1 MVADILSRESKEWNK
16 AHIDNLFPELASH
29 ILSLRPSILGAKDTF
44 TWPLHKTSNYT
55 VKSGYY
61 STQTAKHQSA
71 NLLSTSGTPWNWK
84 KFIWSQDLLPKLKY
98 FLWKAATNS
107 LRTGENLRKRVL
119 VADTACS
126 RCGEPETLDHILFHC
141 DFAKDVWKAGPWI
154 DVVSTG
160 NSSTF
165 KTLIQEARKWT
176 NLPPHGIT
184 GNAFP
189 WFVWSIWTARN
200 LWVFEK
206 RKTTPLETSVKAIT
220 SQKEWEQAQSN
231 RPKTT
236 TNRDL
241 TPSLQLS
248 LTNESTIFCNTDA
261 TWRSDQQAAGLGW
274 IFTDRHTQVL
284 HQGSI
289 GQRNVPSAY
298 MVEALAIR
306 EALIQA
312 SSYNYT
318 DICLRTDSQELA
330 RAITMRR
337 RSTELFRILS
347 DIDSLV
353 FSPSSPFRSC
363 AVAFTPRARN
373 GPADSLAKACLVS
386 FLGLRP

>member
-1 MVADILSRESKEWNK
+1 MD
-16 AHIDNLFPELASH
+16 
-29 ILSLRPSILGAKDTF
+29 
-44 TWPLHKTSNYT
+44 
-55 VKSGYY
+55 
-61 STQTAKHQSA
+61 
-71 NLLSTSGTPWNWK
+71 
-84 KFIWSQDLLPKLKY
+84 
-98 FLWKAATNS
+98 
-107 LRTGENLRKRVL
+107 GENLRKRGL
-119 VADTACS
+119 FADTACS

-141 DFAKDVWKAGPWI
+141 EFAEDVWKAGPWK

-165 KTLIQEARKWT
+165 KTLTQEARKWT
-176 NLPPHGIT
+176 NLPPNGIT

-189 WFVWSIWTARN
+189 CFVWSIWTART
-200 LWVFEK
+200 LWVFEN

-220 SQKEWEQAQSN
+220 SQKKWEQAQSN
-231 RPKTT
+231 RPETT

-248 LTNESTIFCNTDA
+248 LINESTIFCNTDA
-261 TWRSDQQAAGLGW
+261 AWRSDQQAAGLGW
-274 IFTDRHTQVL
+274 IFIDRHTQVL

-298 MVEALAIR
+298 MAEALAIR

-330 RAITMRR
+330 RAITMIR
-337 RSTELFRILS
+337 RSTELFGILS

-373 GPADSLAKACLVS
+373 GPANSLAKAYLVS